1 MNRLNPLYLI
11 LLFITIVF
19 LSFYSTSN
27 KKELYFEKVL
37 EVKNL
42 QQKALEF
49 KTLTNTWINEK
60 FVNNTLDEILK
71 SSMFKNEQI
80 IKTVTEES
88 VKIKIESSNPQ
99 ILDTFINKIL
109 NKELVIKKLELT
121 TNSIDLEIGIK

>member
-80 IKTVTEES
+80 IKTVTKES

>member
-60 FVNNTLDEILK
+60 FVNNTIDEILK

-80 IKTVTEES
+80 IKTTTKES

>member
-1 MNRLNPLYLI
+1 M
-11 LLFITIVF
+11 TIVF

-37 EVKNL
+37 EVKKL

-60 FVNNTLDEILK
+60 FVNNTIDEILK
-71 SSMFKNEQI
+71 SSIFKNEQI
-80 IKTVTEES
+80 IKTTTKES

-121 TNSIDLEIGIK
+121 RNSIDLEIGIK

>member
-1 MNRLNPLYLI
+1 MNRLNPLYVI
-11 LLFITIVF
+11 LLFMTIVF

-37 EVKNL
+37 EVKKL

-60 FVNNTLDEILK
+60 FVNNTIDEILK

-80 IKTVTEES
+80 IKTTTKES

-121 TNSIDLEIGIK
+121 RNSIDLEIGIK

>member
-1 MNRLNPLYLI
+1 MNRLNPLYVI
-11 LLFITIVF
+11 LLFMTIVF

-37 EVKNL
+37 EVKKL

-60 FVNNTLDEILK
+60 FVNNTIDEILK
-71 SSMFKNEQI
+71 SSIFKNEQI
-80 IKTVTEES
+80 IKTTTKES

-121 TNSIDLEIGIK
+121 RNSIDLEIGIK